1 MEALNHRYVDV
12 LAELRERSGGRG
24 PDVCVDA
31 SGVPAEPNRW
41 PLTEADGGAA
51 LREAVHACRKGG
63 VVVVL
68 DARPGVV
75 DRFPLGALADK
86 GLAVRAARRRGATA
100 IPELLA
106 RMARDELV
114 TEHLA
119 THRMPLERG
128 ADGYA
133 LFRDR
138 ADGCVRVVFTP

>member
-1 MEALNHRYVDV
+1 
-12 LAELRERSGGRG
+12 
-24 PDVCVDA
+24 
-31 SGVPAEPNRW
+31 
-41 PLTEADGGAA
+41 AA

-68 DARPGVV
+68 DARPGFV

-86 GLAVRAARRRGATA
+86 GLAVRAARRRGGAA
-100 IPELLA
+100 IPALLE

-128 ADGYA
+128 AEGYA